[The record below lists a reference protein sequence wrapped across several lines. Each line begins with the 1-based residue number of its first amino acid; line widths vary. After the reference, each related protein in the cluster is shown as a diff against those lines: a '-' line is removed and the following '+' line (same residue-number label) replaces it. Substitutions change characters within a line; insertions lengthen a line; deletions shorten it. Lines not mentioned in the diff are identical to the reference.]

1 MFSEPV
7 AWAQRSSVF
16 WKGPGELAWVVP
28 GHDCRRRFSRTF
40 KERYE

>member
-7 AWAQRSSVF
+7 AWAQRSSVI
-16 WKGPGELAWVVP
+16 WRGPGEMAWVVP
-28 GHDCRRRFSRTF
+28 GHDWRRRFSRTF